1 MDTSNSILVVPLLNP
16 KFASERAANL
26 CELRVR
32 GTSVMLW
39 REQGKTWREAPGF
52 GVVRAE
58 PVGYA
63 RDGPLPRSGSLA
75 TAAWRMG

>member
-1 MDTSNSILVVPLLNP
+1 MEALG
-16 KFASERAANL
+16 A
-26 CELRVR
+26 
-32 GTSVMLW
+32 TSVMLW
-39 REQGKTWREAPGF
+39 REQGKMWLETAAF
-52 GVVRAE
+52 GVVRSE